1 MNKTKETINKYAQS
15 YGKKSFFEF
24 LLKYSNLESLDI
36 IILNSEQD
44 IKNAIT
50 PYYPIVN
57 DLFLS
62 NDRDSIVTSINIL
75 LYLYINGIKPA
86 FLNDIYDFGLKE
98 SEENKFHYLRDIGLK
113 LIKICDMNSDDE
125 LSPCAKEMVESI
137 KYISFQ
143 IDFIKERDK
152 KSAEYKLYFC
162 ALTIS
167 IIVLNSRFPKPDSTP
182 LITNNYLSGC
192 HWIGESLWQ
201 NDIYEIAIDYFL
213 IAILDI
219 RPENKVDAYNVLA
232 LCAIEEKN
240 YQLAYDVYYSWIE
253 KKPVGLISNTNSHFD
268 IIDNETISSNHYKE
282 LESRIY
288 SNMGYVCAMIADEH
302 YTNTEIRTKLLN
314 EAIAYNDI
322 AYSLYA
328 MNSCLTNKI
337 TYYYDLKNYE
347 EALSTAIELNKNNL
361 SKKDRLTS
369 LRTVIEIII
378 EVICVNTE
386 VSINLHELE
395 DLLFSYL
402 DEYSNLYSELSKRET
417 SKTEL
422 QDELESAKYLLRNY
436 IQQENEDKIYNNEFS
451 ILLLQIKVLSDLIR
465 KELQYP
471 ISFPKNY
478 NLHKDNLSFRQN
490 KDNKEYPKISYYTT
504 LKNAEFLFNKICLK
518 NGDKESKKNCLTM
531 MHAYYMNDPNEGLT
545 LLETLSNCIE
555 KDNKTSNIL
564 FGSLPPVLFREQL
577 YDEQFIFLKSFTSL
591 VDRLNMWTMYA
602 SDRDT
607 KSDSN
612 GCCICVAP
620 ETFDMMKK
628 STYNSENKQMESN
641 KNNDDFNL
649 YKVVYIEDDKIQNSE
664 CNSLLESYYDKLKD
678 LFYRINALMVEYY
691 TKDKTININ
700 EIRKNLQYSIRFIT
714 FLFKDASYSAEKE
727 VRLVI
732 TRDNQ
737 SIDQIHM
744 TNQSPPKLFINPPH
758 QVYVDQ
764 IILGP
769 KVIDSDKWIPYYQY
783 KLVNMW
789 ETWPEKQYDKRKPSV
804 RKSLI
809 NYRD

>member
-15 YGKKSFFEF
+15 YGKNSFFEF
-24 LLKYSNLESLDI
+24 LSKHSNLKPLDI
-36 IILNSEQD
+36 IILNSEKD
-44 IKNAIT
+44 INNAIS
-50 PYYPIVN
+50 PYYPIVHN
-57 DLFLS
+57 LFLS
-62 NDRDSIVTSINIL
+62 NDRNSIVDSINIL
-75 LYLYINGIKPA
+75 LYLYENGIKPD
-86 FLNDIYDFGLKE
+86 FLNVIYDFGLNE
-98 SEENKFHYLRDIGLK
+98 SEENEFHSLRDIGLK
-113 LIKICDMNSDDE
+113 LIKICDLNSDE
-125 LSPCAKEMVESI
+125 EISPYAKEMVESI
-137 KYISFQ
+137 KSISFE

-152 KSAEYKLYFC
+152 KSKEYKLYFC
-162 ALTIS
+162 ALTVS
-167 IIVLNSRFPKPDSTP
+167 IIVLNSNFPKPDSNP
-182 LITNNYLSGC
+182 FITNNYLSGC

-201 NDIYEIAIDYFL
+201 NDKYEIAIDYLL
-213 IAILDI
+213 IAIMDA
-219 RPENKVDAYNVLA
+219 RTENKLNAYNVLA
-232 LCAIEEKN
+232 LCAIEERN
-240 YQLAYDVYYSWIE
+240 YQLAYDVYFSWI
-253 KKPVGLISNTNSHFD
+253 KKENVGLISKINP
-268 IIDNETISSNHYKE
+268 IINVSEKTTVNKYKE

-288 SNMGYVCAMIADEH
+288 INMGYVCAMIADEH
-302 YTNTEIRTKLLN
+302 YTDKEIRTKLLK
-314 EAIAYNDI
+314 EAISYNDT
-322 AYSLYA
+322 AYSLYD
-328 MNSCLTNKI
+328 MNSCLTSKI
-337 TYYYDLKNYE
+337 TYYYDLNNYE
-347 EALSTAIELNKNNL
+347 EALSTAIELNKHNL

-378 EVICVNTE
+378 EVICVNAK
-386 VSINLHELE
+386 VSINSNELE
-395 DLLFSYL
+395 NLLFSYL
-402 DEYSNLYSELSKRET
+402 DEYNNLYTELSKIET

-422 QDELESAKYLLRNY
+422 QEELESARYLLSNY
-436 IQQENEDKIYNNEFS
+436 ILQENKGKTHNHEFS
-451 ILLLQIKVLSDLIR
+451 ILLLQIKILSELIR

-471 ISFPKNY
+471 ISFPKKY

-490 KDNKEYPKISYYTT
+490 KDNKEYPTISYYTT
-504 LKNAEFLFNKICLK
+504 LKSADFLFNKTCLK